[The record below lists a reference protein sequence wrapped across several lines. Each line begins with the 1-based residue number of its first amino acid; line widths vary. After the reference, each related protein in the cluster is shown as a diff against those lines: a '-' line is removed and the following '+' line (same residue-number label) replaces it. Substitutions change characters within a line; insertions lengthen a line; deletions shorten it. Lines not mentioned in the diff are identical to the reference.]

1 MLRIAIDG
9 PAGSGKSTV
18 ARRLA
23 AELGLDYL
31 DTGAMYRAV
40 AVEVLE
46 RGIDPAAS
54 GAVAEVA
61 RSLVIEAGERV
72 TVDGRDV
79 TEAIRGPGATSAV
92 GVVAANP
99 EVRDVLVAQQR
110 SWMDRRG
117 GGVME
122 GRDIGTVVLPHA
134 PLKVYLTASP
144 EVRAARRQEETDV
157 ARRDAIDAGRAA
169 SPMRPADDAV
179 EIDTSERTV
188 DDIVAELVGRARTA
202 AVSDDGVPARRE
214 RPTFEGST
222 RQGEILR
229 PTGTGFFSGEG
240 PLALPFYRLVAFV
253 LRTAFRI
260 WFRLTATG
268 LHHVPREGPFVLVPV
283 HRSNLD
289 TVLMSIVPRRMRF
302 MGKDSLWRVKWAA
315 WLLSALGGF
324 PVSRGEPDR
333 DALARTIAFLEA
345 GEPVVLFAEGERK
358 SGSMVRPLYD
368 GAVYVAAK
376 TQVPIVPVGIG
387 GSERAMRKG
396 DRWIRPVRIH
406 VVVGPAIAP
415 PALRESGRVPRRAVQ
430 AATEDLRRVLQDLFD
445 EARLAAG
452 DV

>member
-23 AELGLDYL
+23 TELGLDYL

-46 RGIDPAAS
+46 RGIDPAA
-54 GAVAEVA
+54 GEAVAEVA
-61 RSLVIEAGERV
+61 RGLVIEAGERV
-72 TVDGRDV
+72 TIDGRDV
-79 TEAIRGPGATSAV
+79 TEAIRGPEATAAV
-92 GVVAANP
+92 GAVAANA
-99 EVRDVLVAQQR
+99 EVREVLVAQQR
-110 SWMDRRG
+110 SWMERRG

-122 GRDIGTVVLPHA
+122 GRDIGTVVLPDA

-144 EVRAARRQEETDV
+144 EVRAARRQEEADV

-179 EIDTSERTV
+179 EIDTTERSV
-188 DDIVAELVGRARTA
+188 DDIVAELGRRARSA
-202 AVSDDGVPARRE
+202 AAAGQSRRA

-240 PLALPFYRLVAFV
+240 PLARPFYRLVAFV

-260 WFRLTATG
+260 WFRLTVTG

-324 PVSRGEPDR
+324 PVSRGEADR
-333 DALARTIAFLEA
+333 DALARTIAFLHA

-358 SGSMVRPLYD
+358 SGPLVQPLYD
-368 GAVYVAAK
+368 GAVYVAAR

-396 DRWIRPVRIH
+396 DRWIRPVKIH
-406 VVVGPAIAP
+406 VGVGPAIDP
-415 PALRESGRVPRRAVQ
+415 PELSPSGRVPRRAVQ
-430 AATEDLRRVLQDLFD
+430 DATENLRRVLQDLFD
-445 EARLAAG
+445 EARVAAG